1 MNHAPHLYFAWQQL
15 VEKSQLMLRLATEEQ
30 WDELIA
36 SEMAYVNAV
45 QEIAHLTEEID
56 PSTTMQEQLRPMLR
70 LILDNESKVK
80 QLLQIRMDELAK
92 LVGQSSVQKSV
103 LSAYGDQGG
112 FVLAPL
118 GEFDQ
123 KGSIPTKYGDKAQ
136 LLAAIDAL
144 KRNDIAVLLDVVV
157 NHKMGADEKEAIR
170 VQRVNADDRTQID
183 EEIIECEGWTRYT
196 FPARAGQ
203 YSQFIWDFKCFS
215 GIDHIENPD
224 EDGIFK
230 IVNDYTGEG
239 WNDQVD
245 DELGNFDYLMGEN
258 IDFRNHAVTEEI
270 KYWARWV
277 MEQTQ
282 CDGFRLDAVKHI
294 PAWFYKEWIEHVQE
308 VAPKPL
314 FIVAEYWSHEVDKL
328 QTYIDQVEGK
338 TMLFDAPL
346 QMKFHEASRMGR
358 DYDMTQIF
366 TGTLV
371 EADPFHAV
379 TLVANHDTQPLQ
391 ALEAPVEPW
400 FKPLAY
406 ALILLRENG
415 VPSVFYPDLYGAHY
429 EDVGGDG
436 QTYPIDMPIIEQL
449 DELIL
454 ARQRF
459 AHGVQ
464 TLFFD
469 HPNCI
474 AFSRSGTDE
483 YPGCV
488 VVMSN
493 GDDGEKTIH
502 LGENYGNK
510 TWRDFLGNRQESVV
524 TDENGEATFFC
535 NGGSVSVWV
544 IEEVI

>member
-1 MNHAPHLYFAWQQL
+1 MKNP
-15 VEKSQLMLRLATEEQ
+15 T
-30 WDELIA
+30 
-36 SEMAYVNAV
+36 
-45 QEIAHLTEEID
+45 
-56 PSTTMQEQLRPMLR
+56 
-70 LILDNESKVK
+70 
-80 QLLQIRMDELAK
+80 LLQFFHWYYPGGGK
-92 LVGQSSVQKSV
+92 LWAEVAERAATLNDIGVNMVWLPPAYKGSSGGYSVGYDVYD
-103 LSAYGDQGG
+103 LFD
-112 FVLAPL
+112 L

-123 KGSIPTKYGDKAQ
+123 KGSVATKYGDKAQ
-136 LLAAIDAL
+136 LQAAIKAL
-144 KRNDIAVLLDVVV
+144 KENDIAVVLDVVL
-157 NHKMGADEKEAIR
+157 NHKMGADEKEQ
-170 VQRVNADDRTQID
+170 VRVNRVNEENRNEISD
-183 EEIIECEGWTRYT
+183 EVIECEAWTRYT
-196 FPARAGQ
+196 FPVRAGK

-215 GIDHIENPD
+215 GVDHIENPH

-230 IVNDYTGEG
+230 IINDYTGDG

-258 IDFRNHAVTEEI
+258 IDFRNHAVTEEL

-277 MEQTQ
+277 MEETG
-282 CDGFRLDAVKHI
+282 CNGFRLDAVKHI

-308 VAPKPL
+308 VAEQPL

-328 QTYIDQVEGK
+328 QEYIAQVDGQ

-346 QMKFHEASRMGR
+346 QMKFHQASKEGR
-358 DYDMTQIF
+358 DYDMSQIF

-415 VPSVFYPDLYGAHY
+415 VPSVFYPDLFGASY
-429 EDVGGDG
+429 DDEGGDG
-436 QTYPIDMPIIEQL
+436 ETYHIDMPVIEQL
-449 DELIL
+449 DDLIHAREL
-454 ARQRF
+454 F

-464 TLFFD
+464 TLYFD

-474 AFSRSGTDE
+474 AFSRSGTEE

-488 VVMSN
+488 VVLSN
-493 GDDGEKTIH
+493 GDDGEKVIT
-502 LGENYGNK
+502 LGDNYGGKN
-510 TWRDFLGNRQESVV
+510 WRDYLGNREETVT
-524 TDENGEATFFC
+524 TDENGSATFSC

-544 IEEVI
+544 IEEVL

>member
-1 MNHAPHLYFAWQQL
+1 MKNP
-15 VEKSQLMLRLATEEQ
+15 T
-30 WDELIA
+30 
-36 SEMAYVNAV
+36 
-45 QEIAHLTEEID
+45 
-56 PSTTMQEQLRPMLR
+56 
-70 LILDNESKVK
+70 
-80 QLLQIRMDELAK
+80 LLQYFHWYYPEGGQLWPELAARAGGLNDIGINMVWLPPAYK
-92 LVGQSSVQKSV
+92 GASGGYSVGYDSYD
-103 LSAYGDQGG
+103 LFD
-112 FVLAPL
+112 L

-123 KGSIPTKYGDKAQ
+123 KGTVATKYGDKNQ

-144 KRNDIAVLLDVVV
+144 KHNDIAVLLDVVV
-157 NHKMGADEKEAIR
+157 NHKMGADEKEHIR
-170 VQRVNADDRTQID
+170 VQRVNTDDRTQID
-183 EEIIECEGWTRYT
+183 DEIVECEAWTRYT

-215 GIDHIENPD
+215 GIDHIENPT

-258 IDFRNHAVTEEI
+258 IDFRNHAVTEEL
-270 KYWARWV
+270 KYWALWV
-277 MEQTQ
+277 MDQTQ

-328 QTYIDQVEGK
+328 QNYINQVEGK

-346 QMKFHEASRMGR
+346 QMKFHEASRQGR
-358 DYDMTQIF
+358 DYDMSQIF
-366 TGTLV
+366 TDTLV

-429 EDVGGDG
+429 EDTGEDG

-464 TLFFD
+464 TLYFD

-474 AFSRSGTDE
+474 AFSRSGTDDD
-483 YPGCV
+483 PGCV
-488 VVMSN
+488 VVLSN
-493 GDDGEKTIH
+493 GDDGEKSIA
-502 LGENYGNK
+502 LGANYGNK
-510 TWRDFLGNRQESVV
+510 TWRDYLGNREESVV
-524 TDENGEATFFC
+524 TDEHGEATFFC

-544 IEEVI
+544 IEEVL

>member
-1 MNHAPHLYFAWQQL
+1 MRNP
-15 VEKSQLMLRLATEEQ
+15 T
-30 WDELIA
+30 
-36 SEMAYVNAV
+36 
-45 QEIAHLTEEID
+45 
-56 PSTTMQEQLRPMLR
+56 
-70 LILDNESKVK
+70 
-80 QLLQIRMDELAK
+80 LLQCFHWYYPEGGKLWPELAERADGYNDIGINMVWLPPAYK
-92 LVGQSSVQKSV
+92 GASGGYSVGYDSYD
-103 LSAYGDQGG
+103 LFD
-112 FVLAPL
+112 L

-196 FPARAGQ
+196 FPVRAGQ

-524 TDENGEATFFC
+524 TDENGE
-535 NGGSVSVWV
+535 
-544 IEEVI
+544 

>member
-1 MNHAPHLYFAWQQL
+1 MKNP
-15 VEKSQLMLRLATEEQ
+15 T
-30 WDELIA
+30 
-36 SEMAYVNAV
+36 
-45 QEIAHLTEEID
+45 
-56 PSTTMQEQLRPMLR
+56 
-70 LILDNESKVK
+70 
-80 QLLQIRMDELAK
+80 LLQYFHWYYPDGGKLWPELAERAGGLNDIGINMVWLPPAYK
-92 LVGQSSVQKSV
+92 GASGGYSVGYDSYD
-103 LSAYGDQGG
+103 LFD
-112 FVLAPL
+112 L

-123 KGSIPTKYGDKAQ
+123 KGSVATKYGDKAQ
-136 LLAAIDAL
+136 LLAAIEAL
-144 KRNDIAVLLDVVV
+144 KQNDIAVLLDVVV

-170 VQRVNADDRTQID
+170 VQRVNEDDRTQID
-183 EEIIECEGWTRYT
+183 DEIIECEGWTRYI
-196 FPARAGQ
+196 FPARAVQ

-230 IVNDYTGEG
+230 IVNDYTGDG

-245 DELGNFDYLMGEN
+245 DEMGNFDYLMGEN

-277 MEQTQ
+277 MAQTH

-328 QTYIDQVEGK
+328 QAYIDQVDGK

-346 QMKFHEASRMGR
+346 QMNFHEASRQGR
-358 DYDMTQIF
+358 DYDMSQIF
-366 TGTLV
+366 TDTLV

-391 ALEAPVEPW
+391 ALEAPVEAW

-429 EDVGGDG
+429 EDTGGDG
-436 QTYPIDMPIIEQL
+436 ETYTIDMPVIEQL
-449 DELIL
+449 DQLIL

-459 AHGVQ
+459 AHGIQ

-469 HPNCI
+469 HPNCV
-474 AFSRSGTDE
+474 AFSRSGTDDD
-483 YPGCV
+483 PGCV
-488 VVMSN
+488 VVLSN
-493 GDDGEKTIH
+493 GDDGEKTIT
-502 LGENYGNK
+502 LGENYANK
-510 TWRDFLGNRQESVV
+510 TWRDFLGNREERVT
-524 TDENGEATFFC
+524 TDEQGEATFTC
-535 NGGSVSVWV
+535 NGGCVSVWV
-544 IEEVI
+544 IEDAL

>member
-1 MNHAPHLYFAWQQL
+1 MKNP
-15 VEKSQLMLRLATEEQ
+15 T
-30 WDELIA
+30 
-36 SEMAYVNAV
+36 
-45 QEIAHLTEEID
+45 
-56 PSTTMQEQLRPMLR
+56 
-70 LILDNESKVK
+70 
-80 QLLQIRMDELAK
+80 LLQCFHWYYPTGGELWREVTA
-92 LVGQSSVQKSV
+92 
-103 LSAYGDQGG
+103 
-112 FVLAPL
+112 LAPNLNEIGINMVWLPPAYKGASGGYSVGYDTYDLFDL

-123 KGSIPTKYGDKAQ
+123 KGTIATKYGDKAQ
-136 LLAAIDAL
+136 LLEAIAAL
-144 KRNDIAVLLDVVV
+144 KDNEIAVLLDVVV
-157 NHKMGADEKEAIR
+157 NHKMGADEKESLH
-170 VQRVNADDRTQID
+170 VQRVKPHDRTHID
-183 EEIIECEGWTRYT
+183 EEVIACEAWTRYT
-196 FPARAGQ
+196 FPARDGR

-215 GIDHIENPD
+215 GIDHIENPT
-224 EDGIFK
+224 EDGVFK
-230 IVNDYTGEG
+230 IINDYTGDG

-277 MEQTQ
+277 MEQTG
-282 CDGFRLDAVKHI
+282 CNGFRLDAVKHI
-294 PAWFYKEWIEHVQE
+294 PAWFYKEWIEHVQA
-308 VAPKPL
+308 VAGQPL

-328 QTYIDQVEGK
+328 HAYIDQVAGK

-346 QMKFHEASRMGR
+346 QLNFHQASRLGR
-358 DYDMTQIF
+358 NYDMRQIF

-391 ALEAPVEPW
+391 ALEAPVEAW

-415 VPSVFYPDLYGAHY
+415 VPCVFYPDLFGARY
-429 EDVGGDG
+429 EDSGDDG
-436 QTYPIDMPIIEQL
+436 EICQIDMPVIEQL
-449 DELIL
+449 HELIL

-474 AFSRSGTDE
+474 AFSRSGTDDD
-483 YPGCV
+483 PGCV
-488 VVMSN
+488 VVLSN
-493 GDDGEKTIH
+493 GDAGEKVIC
-502 LGENYGNK
+502 LGENYGDK
-510 TWRDFLGNRQESVV
+510 RWRDFLGNREEVV
-524 TDENGEATFFC
+524 TTAADGEATFTC

-544 IEEVI
+544 MEEVL

>member
-1 MNHAPHLYFAWQQL
+1 MKNP
-15 VEKSQLMLRLATEEQ
+15 T
-30 WDELIA
+30 
-36 SEMAYVNAV
+36 
-45 QEIAHLTEEID
+45 
-56 PSTTMQEQLRPMLR
+56 
-70 LILDNESKVK
+70 
-80 QLLQIRMDELAK
+80 LLQYFHWYYPDGGQLWSELAAHAGGLNDIGINMVWLPPAYK
-92 LVGQSSVQKSV
+92 GASGGYSVGYDSYD
-103 LSAYGDQGG
+103 LFD
-112 FVLAPL
+112 L

-123 KGSIPTKYGDKAQ
+123 KGTIATKYGDKNQ

-144 KRNDIAVLLDVVV
+144 KHNDIAVLLDVVV
-157 NHKMGADEKEAIR
+157 NHKMGADEKEHIQ

-183 EEIIECEGWTRYT
+183 DEIVECEAWTRYT

-203 YSQFIWDFKCFS
+203 YSQFIWDYKCFN
-215 GIDHIENPD
+215 GIDHIENPT

-258 IDFRNHAVTEEI
+258 IDFRNHAVTEEL

-277 MEQTQ
+277 MDQTH

-328 QTYIDQVEGK
+328 QTYINQVEGK

-346 QMKFHEASRMGR
+346 QMKFHEASRQGR
-358 DYDMTQIF
+358 DYDMSQIF
-366 TGTLV
+366 TDTLV

-429 EDVGGDG
+429 EDTGGDG
-436 QTYPIDMPIIEQL
+436 ETYTIDMPIIEQL

-464 TLFFD
+464 TLYFD

-474 AFSRSGTDE
+474 AFSRSGTDDD
-483 YPGCV
+483 PGCV
-488 VVMSN
+488 VVLSN
-493 GDDGEKTIH
+493 GDDGEKSIA
-502 LGENYGNK
+502 LGANYGNK
-510 TWRDFLGNRQESVV
+510 TWRDYLGNRAESVV
-524 TDENGEATFFC
+524 TDENGVATFFC
-535 NGGSVSVWV
+535 DGGSVSVWV
-544 IEEVI
+544 IEDVL

>member
-1 MNHAPHLYFAWQQL
+1 MKNP
-15 VEKSQLMLRLATEEQ
+15 T
-30 WDELIA
+30 
-36 SEMAYVNAV
+36 
-45 QEIAHLTEEID
+45 
-56 PSTTMQEQLRPMLR
+56 
-70 LILDNESKVK
+70 
-80 QLLQIRMDELAK
+80 LLQAFHWYYPDGGK
-92 LVGQSSVQKSV
+92 LWPEILERATRLNDIGINMVWLPPAYKGAAGGYSVGYDSYD
-103 LSAYGDQGG
+103 LFD
-112 FVLAPL
+112 L

-123 KGSIPTKYGDKAQ
+123 KGTVATKYGDKSQ
-136 LLAAIDAL
+136 LLAAINAL
-144 KRNDIAVLLDVVV
+144 HDNDIAVLMDVVV
-157 NHKMGADEKEAIR
+157 NHKMGADEKESIR
-170 VQRVNADDRTQID
+170 VNRVNEQDRTHID
-183 EEIIECEGWTRYT
+183 DEIIECEGWTRYT
-196 FPARAGQ
+196 FPARQGQ
-203 YSQFIWDFKCFS
+203 YSRFVWDYKCFS

-224 EDGIFK
+224 ENGVFK
-230 IVNDYTGEG
+230 IVNDYTGDG

-245 DELGNFDYLMGEN
+245 DEMGNFDYLMGAN

-270 KYWARWV
+270 KYWARWM

-294 PAWFYKEWIEHVQE
+294 PAWFYKEWINHVQE

-328 QTYIDQVEGK
+328 QQYIDQVEGN

-346 QMKFHEASRMGR
+346 HMKFHEASLQGR
-358 DYDMTQIF
+358 EYDMRQIF

-391 ALEAPVEPW
+391 ALEAPVEAW

-415 VPSVFYPDLYGAHY
+415 VPSVFYPDLFGASY
-429 EDVGGDG
+429 DDTGGDG
-436 QTYPIDMPIIEQL
+436 ETYHIDMPVIDKL
-449 DELIL
+449 AELIQ

-464 TLFFD
+464 TLWFD

-474 AFSRSGTDE
+474 AFSRSGTEED
-483 YPGCV
+483 PGCV

-493 GDDGEKTIH
+493 GDEGEKTLV
-502 LGENYGNK
+502 LGDNYGNK
-510 TWRDFLGNRQESVV
+510 TWRDFLANREETV
-524 TDENGEATFFC
+524 TTNAQGEGVFTC
-535 NGGSVSVWV
+535 QGGSVSVWV
-544 IEEVI
+544 IQEE